1 MRLALIT
8 SSGCDFFGR
17 RVRCGALIADIGG
30 SSLLGSCVR
39 RGALINGIGG
49 SLFGNRVRLGAF
61 KRGIAASRCNRNK
74 NFRSR
79 IIDWRSV
86 AKVTVWR
93 ICN

>member
-1 MRLALIT
+1 MCVALIA
-8 SSGCDFFGR
+8 SIGCDFFGS
-17 RVRCGALIADIGG
+17 RVRCGTLKAYIGG

-49 SLFGNRVRLGAF
+49 SLFGNCVRLGAF
-61 KRGIAASRCNRNK
+61 KRGMAASRCNRNK